1 MCEATIKTLTVYIV
15 KVSNFKRKK
24 MAIAIQN
31 ALTQRA
37 SSLDTVQMVCFK
49 HQVTPL
55 IYLAN
60 PSVLVLDVNQKS
72 NTIISLARICITSV
86 RKMCV
91 LLCPSCAINF
101 KIIFLNK
108 I

>member
-24 MAIAIQN
+24 WPLRYN

-49 HQVTPL
+49 HQVTPVN
-55 IYLAN
+55 IFGKSQRF
-60 PSVLVLDVNQKS
+60 SVGRQPK
-72 NTIISLARICITSV
+72 
-86 RKMCV
+86 K
-91 LLCPSCAINF
+91 
-101 KIIFLNK
+101 
-108 I
+108 

>member
-15 KVSNFKRKK
+15 RVSNFKRKK

-49 HQVTPL
+49 HQVTPVN
-55 IYLAN
+55 IFGKSQRF
-60 PSVLVLDVNQKS
+60 SVGRQPK
-72 NTIISLARICITSV
+72 
-86 RKMCV
+86 K
-91 LLCPSCAINF
+91 
-101 KIIFLNK
+101 
-108 I
+108 